1 MVTDTS
7 RAEVVPPAEPDPL
20 LDSLSIPNTAE
31 YHKDDST
38 MIGEALM
45 LKKPPA
51 PKPKSAAHAAFLS
64 AIVPGLGQI
73 YGGSQWW
80 MAPAFWGGMTGT
92 LLAVSFY
99 NGYYNDFRKEYK
111 NRILTGEVH
120 DYEYYDDATLVSQMQ
135 YAEQQRDLWILG
147 TVGVYLLNIL
157 HANVS
162 VQLSE
167 FRTQR
172 KHRKMLELQEMFE
185 RQDATSTLTFSPA
198 MVHPNQGVNRYPA
211 PGLQLAIH
219 F

>member
-1 MVTDTS
+1 
-7 RAEVVPPAEPDPL
+7 
-20 LDSLSIPNTAE
+20 
-31 YHKDDST
+31 
-38 MIGEALM
+38 
-45 LKKPPA
+45 
-51 PKPKSAAHAAFLS
+51 
-64 AIVPGLGQI
+64 
-73 YGGSQWW
+73 
-80 MAPAFWGGMTGT
+80 
-92 LLAVSFY
+92 
-99 NGYYNDFRKEYK
+99 
-111 NRILTGEVH
+111 
-120 DYEYYDDATLVSQMQ
+120 MQ

-185 RQDATSTLTFSPA
+185 RQDASSTLTFSPA